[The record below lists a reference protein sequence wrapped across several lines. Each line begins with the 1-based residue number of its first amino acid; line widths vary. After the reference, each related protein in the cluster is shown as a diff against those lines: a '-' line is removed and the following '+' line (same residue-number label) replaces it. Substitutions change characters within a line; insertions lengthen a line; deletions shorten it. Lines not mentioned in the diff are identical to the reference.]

1 MKKLIVLIFFSFIIS
16 SCSTKYDNYQS
27 FALDTKD
34 LVTYDDIVNRFGN
47 PSSDQNFSDY
57 TYYTVFYKNIKVQER
72 GFTKIV
78 FFKVDRNTD
87 IIVGS
92 GLY

>member
-1 MKKLIVLIFFSFIIS
+1 MVVL
-16 SCSTKYDNYQS
+16 KYDNYQS

-34 LVTYDDIVNRFGN
+34 LATYDDIVNRFGN

-72 GFTKIV
+72 GITKTV

-87 IIVGS
+87 IIVGFRAI
-92 GLY
+92 LRQAVQEPPLK